1 MKLIT
6 RSHLKRYSKHQL
18 RALFKLT
25 YDELIQSDQ
34 DSYERRNALA
44 SLENI
49 QREIAQR
56 DHYF

>member
-6 RSHLKRYSKHQL
+6 RSHLKHYSKRQL
-18 RALFKLT
+18 RTLFT
-25 YDELIQSDQ
+25 AIYDELIKSDQ
-34 DSYERRNALA
+34 HSYERRNALA

-49 QREIAQR
+49 QSEIAQR